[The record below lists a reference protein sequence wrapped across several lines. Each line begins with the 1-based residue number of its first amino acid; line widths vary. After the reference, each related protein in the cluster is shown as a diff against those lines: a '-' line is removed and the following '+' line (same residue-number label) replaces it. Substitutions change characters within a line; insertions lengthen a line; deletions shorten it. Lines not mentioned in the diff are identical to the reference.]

1 MSAPLYEQH
10 RPRTLANVVGQ
21 PKVVAAIR
29 RMIERGVGGRAFW
42 ISGATGTGKTTLAR
56 IVTETI
62 ADRYYVAEYDSAD
75 QFTIAETNRMVETM
89 QLYALGKGGRGWII
103 NEAHGLRAPVIRVL
117 LGILERLPGHCC
129 MVFTTTRDG
138 QDALF
143 EGEIDAH
150 PLLSRCHAVSLTN
163 QGLAPAFAKR
173 AREIA
178 TAEGLNGQSEAAYV
192 KLAQR
197 CKNNMREMLQRVE
210 AGEML
215 A

>member
-10 RPRTLANVVGQ
+10 RPRALADVIGQ
-21 PKVVAAIR
+21 PKACKILGG
-29 RMIERGVGGRAFW
+29 MIDRGVGGRAFW

-75 QFTIAETNRMVETM
+75 QFTMNETGRMVETM
-89 QLYALGKGGRGWII
+89 NLYALGKGGRAWII

-117 LGILERLPGHCC
+117 LGILERLPAHCC
-129 MVFTTTRDG
+129 VVFTTTKDG
-138 QDALF
+138 QDSLF

-163 QGLAPAFAKR
+163 QGLASAFAKR

-178 TAEGLNGQSEAAYV
+178 TAEELNGQSEAAYV

-197 CKNNMREMLQRVE
+197 CKNNMRV
-210 AGEML
+210 
-215 A
+215 